1 MKNDKNV
8 LNSFYNFL
16 EDTEGLTEEDMAS
29 ALRGHGI
36 DVSDLKMRAAEIVR
50 EGSEK
55 RRMTWREAA
64 TKERSRIEMLL
75 DRKKVTSVLVDLKT
89 KIDSILSGN
98 FGKEAAGYAEA
109 YFRKR
114 DSLTEKD
121 IESLIEDLED
131 LNLLDGSDEK
141 E

>member
-1 MKNDKNV
+1 MKNDKTV
-8 LNSFYNFL
+8 LKSFYNFL

-29 ALRGHGI
+29 ALEDYGI
-36 DVSDLKMRAAEIVR
+36 DVSDLKMRVAGIVR

-55 RRMTWREAA
+55 RRMAWRDAA

-89 KIDSILSGN
+89 KIDRILAGY
-98 FGKEAAGYAEA
+98 FGKEAATYAEA

-121 IESLIEDLED
+121 LESLIEDLED